1 MIDASLA
8 LPASRTEFMLALEKR
23 AASSHELVTQTSLL
37 LVDLDH
43 FKTFNDLYGYDAGD
57 DLLTRV
63 AEQLRVALRKREVFG
78 RLGGDEFVV
87 MIPDSNLEEASAR
100 AEEFRAGVKN
110 LRFEDPDWAMTVTI
124 GVATAPAQRAWEAQQ
139 LLELAG
145 RRLIVGK
152 KRLRQ
157 PRDRVWAGQ
166 LPSGW
171 LSSDKR
177 LEGLQAWPATN
188 EQPDYL

>member
-1 MIDASLA
+1 
-8 LPASRTEFMLALEKR
+8 MLALEKR

-100 AEEFRAGVKN
+100 AEEFRGGVKN

-177 LEGLQAWPATN
+177 LEGLQAWPVTN

>member
-8 LPASRTEFMLALEKR
+8 LPASRAEFMLALEKR
-23 AASSHELVTQTSLL
+23 ATSSRELETQTSLL

-43 FKTFNDLYGYDAGD
+43 FKSFNEIYGYDAGD

-63 AEQLRVALRKREVFG
+63 AEQVRMALRKRDVFG

-87 MIPDSNLEEASAR
+87 MLPDSNLEEARAR
-100 AEEFRAGVKN
+100 AEELRAGVKN
-110 LRFEDPDWAMTVTI
+110 LHFADPDWAATVTI
-124 GVATAPAQRAWEAQQ
+124 GVATAPAQRAWEARQ
-139 LLELAG
+139 LLELADL
-145 RRLIVGK
+145 RLIVGK
-152 KRLRQ
+152 KRLYQ

-171 LSSDKR
+171 LSSDTR
-177 LEGLQAWPATN
+177 LEDLQNWPATN